1 MNNPGDKNMKWT
13 LDVERKDIELDVQ
26 NDRFVLKT
34 KDHDL
39 EFDMNPHIAYRM
51 LMQLKAILQP
61 PRIPDEDMV
70 EFMGDKTLM
79 MGFVLD
85 RNDYWTMN
93 LQYGN
98 SGFYGSMSFRDL
110 GRFTQVLGEYFEAAK

>member
-1 MNNPGDKNMKWT
+1 MKWT
-13 LDVERKDIELDVQ
+13 LDIERKDIDLEILD
-26 NDRFVLKT
+26 NRFVLKT

-61 PRIPDEDMV
+61 PRIPDEEMV
-70 EFMGDKTLM
+70 EFMGAKTLM

-85 RNDYWTMN
+85 GNDHWVMDMR
-93 LQYGN
+93 YGD
-98 SGFYGSMSFRDL
+98 SGFYAALSLRDL